1 MSRNELMKEFICWFY
16 FFHRRFSLVSISIVI
31 SQHDIINRISFP
43 PVKVFFHLSL
53 SPLVYHDP
61 ACYPQSIDSI
71 VFKFVFDS
79 TSR

>member
-16 FFHRRFSLVSISIVI
+16 FFHQRFSLVPISIVI
-31 SQHDIINRISFP
+31 SQHDIINRIFSSSKSIFS
-43 PVKVFFHLSL
+43 LSL

-61 ACYPQSIDSI
+61 ARYPQSIDSI